1 MEEIRTACVIS
12 GGGPAGMM
20 LGFLLAR
27 AGVRVIVLEKHAD
40 FLRDFRGDTVHPS
53 TLRVMKAL
61 GLLDQFLALPH
72 HKFRQ
77 MRLDLGDR
85 SVPVADFGALG
96 AETGFVA
103 MMPQWDFLDFL
114 ADQGRALPGFDLR
127 MQTRATGLVLEGDRV
142 AGITAEGPGGPLRIM
157 ADLVVGADG
166 RHSTLRQESGLKVR
180 AFGAPIDVLWFRVS
194 RLDGQTSESLGRID
208 AGRVLVMLNRGD
220 YWQMACVVPKGGFEA
235 IRAEGIAA
243 FRDQIAAMA
252 HLTPA
257 QAAEISDWDAVK
269 LLSVT
274 VDRLETW
281 WREGLLFIGDAA
293 HAMSPIG
300 GVGINLAVQ
309 DAVAAANI
317 LAGPLRA
324 GGVPGAVLAAVQKR
338 RLWPVRVVQR
348 MQVLMQDRVI
358 APQLARR
365 RAGLPLP
372 FRLLMRWPWARC
384 LPAWFIGVGVR
395 PELPDPLPDPPPDPG
410 PAKPP
415 LHRL

>member
-1 MEEIRTACVIS
+1 MEEIRTSCVIS

-27 AGVRVIVLEKHAD
+27 AGVRVTVLEKHAD

-61 GLLDQFLALPH
+61 GLLDQFLTLPH
-72 HKFRQ
+72 HRFRQ
-77 MRLDLGDR
+77 MQLDLGDHP
-85 SVPVADFGALG
+85 VPVADFGALG

-127 MQTRATGLVLEGDRV
+127 MQARATGLMLEGGRV

-166 RHSTLRQESGLKVR
+166 RHSTLRQEAGLKVR

-194 RLDGQTSESLGRID
+194 RREGQTVELLGRID

-220 YWQMACVVPKGGFEA
+220 YWQMACVVPKGGFDA

-243 FRDQIAAMA
+243 FRDRMAAMA

-257 QAAEISDWDAVK
+257 QAAEISDWEGVK
-269 LLSVT
+269 LLSVS

-324 GGVPGAVLAAVQKR
+324 GRVPGAALAAVQKR

-348 MQVLMQDRVI
+348 VQVLMQDRVI
-358 APQLARR
+358 APRLGKARV
-365 RAGLPLP
+365 ALPLP
-372 FRLLMRWPWARC
+372 LRLLMRWPWARRI
-384 LPAWFIGVGVR
+384 PAWFIGVGVR
-395 PELPDPLPDPPPDPG
+395 PELPDPAPDP
-410 PAKPP
+410 AAVKPS
-415 LHRL
+415 LRGL

>member
-1 MEEIRTACVIS
+1 MSAATQELRTGCVIA

-27 AGVRVIVLEKHAD
+27 AGVRVMVLEKHAD

-61 GLLDQFLALPH
+61 GLLDQFLNLPH

-77 MRLDLGDR
+77 MQLDLGDH

-103 MMPQWDFLDFL
+103 MMPPWDFLDFL
-114 ADQGRALPGFDLR
+114 AEHGRTLPEFDLR
-127 MQTRATGLVLEGDRV
+127 MQTRATGLVMEGDRV
-142 AGITAEGPGGPLRIM
+142 AGITAEGPDGPLLIM

-166 RHSTLRQESGLKVR
+166 RHSTLRQEAGLKVR
-180 AFGAPIDVLWFRVS
+180 DLGAPIDVLWFRVS
-194 RLDGQTSESLGRID
+194 RVEGQTAESLGRID
-208 AGRVLVMLNRGD
+208 GGRVLVMLNRGD

-235 IRAEGIAA
+235 IRAAGIGG

-257 QAAEISDWDAVK
+257 QAAEISDWEAVK
-269 LLSVT
+269 LLSVS
-274 VDRLETW
+274 VDRPETW

-309 DAVAAANI
+309 DAVAAANT
-317 LAGPLRA
+317 LAEPLRA
-324 GGVPGAVLAAVQKR
+324 GRVPGPVLAAVQKR
-338 RLWPVRVVQR
+338 RLCPVRVVQR
-348 MQVLMQDRVI
+348 VQVFMQDRVI
-358 APQLARR
+358 APRLGQTQ
-365 RAGLPLP
+365 GTLPLP
-372 FRLLMRWPWARC
+372 LRILMRWPWARR
-384 LPAWFIGVGVR
+384 LPAWFIGLGVR
-395 PELPDPLPDPPPDPG
+395 PELPDPP
-410 PAKPP
+410 PAKLP
-415 LHRL
+415 LQGL